1 MIDHGFFHA
10 IRPAFLKFRCPGM
23 ISLVTSEWSL
33 SGVISVTDGDERQ
46 GLLHL
51 TAEIVASFAGNNTVA
66 AGDLPAVIGSVFQA
80 LRSVGQGEAEKPA
93 EAPVPAVPIKK
104 SIGTD
109 FLVCLEDGKKMKMLK
124 RYLASRYSLTPN
136 EYRQRWGLPRDYPMV
151 APAYAARRADLAR
164 QIGLG
169 RKPAA
174 AAPPPAPE
182 SAPAAPEPRRRVGGR
197 KRKAA

>member
-1 MIDHGFFHA
+1 M
-10 IRPAFLKFRCPGM
+10 
-23 ISLVTSEWSL
+23 
-33 SGVISVTDGDERQ
+33 TDGSERQ
-46 GLLHL
+46 GLLSL

-66 AGDLPAVIGSVFQA
+66 AGDLPAVIASVFQA

-109 FLVCLEDGKKMKMLK
+109 FLVCLEDGKKVKMLK
-124 RYLASRYSLTPN
+124 RYLASRYNLTPDQ
-136 EYRQRWGLPRDYPMV
+136 YRQRWGLPRDYPMV
-151 APAYAARRADLAR
+151 APAYAARRSEMAK
-164 QIGLG
+164 QIGFG

-182 SAPAAPEPRRRVGGR
+182 PAPAAPEPRRRVGGR
-197 KRKAA
+197 KKKAV